1 MRGTECVLI
10 PSNAERRGS
19 LPRPPPAPMDGSG
32 ECLPRSVGASYP
44 MGFSTP
50 GGAPKPPTP
59 PPPATPAAPSL
70 PAVPIANPD
79 ITASRYRGLPGPTA
93 GSPTAGG
100 ERKKGRKK
108 ISKADI
114 GAPSGFK

>member
-1 MRGTECVLI
+1 MRRGTERTLI
-10 PSNAERRGS
+10 SSNAERRGS

-32 ECLPRSVGASYP
+32 ECLPHSLGASYP
-44 MGFSTP
+44 IGHFLPQTH
-50 GGAPKPPTP
+50 KPPS
-59 PPPATPAAPSL
+59 ATPAAPSL

-93 GSPTAGG
+93 GSPTAGS